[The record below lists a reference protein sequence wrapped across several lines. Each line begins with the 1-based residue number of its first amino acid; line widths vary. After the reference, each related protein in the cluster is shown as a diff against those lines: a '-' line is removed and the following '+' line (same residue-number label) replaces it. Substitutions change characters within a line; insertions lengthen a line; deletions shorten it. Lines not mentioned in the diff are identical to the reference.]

1 MGFLTSP
8 TNHMDMSSVL
18 IGIGRENR
26 EDEEQYD
33 SKFPHIAL
41 SMQR

>member
-8 TNHMDMSSVL
+8 AYYMDMSSVF

-26 EDEEQYD
+26 EDEKQYD
-33 SKFPHIAL
+33 SKFTHFVL
-41 SMQR
+41 LVKR